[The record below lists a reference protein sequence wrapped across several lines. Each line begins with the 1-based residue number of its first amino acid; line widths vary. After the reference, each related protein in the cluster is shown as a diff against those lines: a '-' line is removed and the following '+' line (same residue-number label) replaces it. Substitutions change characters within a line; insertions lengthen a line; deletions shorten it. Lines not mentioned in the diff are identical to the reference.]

1 MTSKAPAASSAII
14 WFRQDLR
21 LADNPALNAAAES
34 GAPVIALFILDEEV
48 MQLGG
53 ASRWWLHHSLNVL
66 AKSLGKKGLPLI
78 LRKGRAEEVL
88 PAVADEVR
96 AGAVYWNRC
105 YDPRSVFRDK
115 KLKEALRGKGLEVES
130 FNASLLAEPWT
141 LRTKAGEPFKVFTPF
156 WKALQQVDIQA
167 PLKAPARLEEGPK
180 VKSDKLEAW
189 KLLPSKPDW
198 AGGLRET
205 WTPGEVGAR
214 ERLAHFLD
222 NRLRDYAAKR
232 DLPAVEATSGLSPHL
247 HWGEIGPR
255 QIWSAVESTFR
266 SDATQTKAGSAF
278 LRELAWRDFSHNLLF
293 NWPTLETENWKDEFD
308 GFPWAENKKGYKAWT
323 KGRTGYPIVDAGM
336 RELWQTGYMHNRVRM
351 IAASF
356 LIKDL
361 LIHWKEGAAWFWD
374 TLVDADAANNAASWQ
389 WVAGSGADA
398 SPYFRIFN
406 PVLQGEKFDPEGDY
420 VRRWVPELEKLDAA
434 YIHKPWAAPEKV
446 LKEAGV
452 KLGTTYP
459 TPIVDHAAA
468 RERALAAYRQMKK
481 Q

>member
-1 MTSKAPAASSAII
+1 MTSKAPAASPAIM

-34 GAPVIALFILDEEV
+34 GAPLIPLFILDEDV
-48 MQLGG
+48 MQPGG
-53 ASRWWLHHSLNVL
+53 ASRWWLHHSLAAL
-66 AKSLGKKGLPLI
+66 AKSLDKKGVSLV
-78 LRKGRAEEVL
+78 LRKGRAEEAL
-88 PAVADEVR
+88 LALIEETGAK
-96 AGAVYWNRC
+96 AVYWNRC
-105 YDPRSVFRDK
+105 YDPRAVARDK
-115 KLKEALRGKGLEVES
+115 KLKEELRGMGVGAES
-130 FNASLLAEPWT
+130 FNGGLLTEPWT
-141 LRTKAGEPFKVFTPF
+141 LKTKAGEPFKVFTPF
-156 WKALQQVDIQA
+156 WKALQQVNIPA

-189 KLLPSKPDW
+189 TLVPSRPDW

-205 WTPGEVGAR
+205 WTPGEEGAR
-214 ERLAHFLD
+214 TRLEHFLD

-255 QIWSAVESTFR
+255 QIWAAVETAFR
-266 SDATQTKAGSAF
+266 SDAAQTKAGSAF

-308 GFPWAENKKGYKAWT
+308 GFPWEENRKGFKAWT
-323 KGRTGYPIVDAGM
+323 KGETGYPIVDAGM
-336 RELWQTGYMHNRVRM
+336 RELWHTGYMHNRVRM
-351 IAASF
+351 ITASF

-420 VRRWVPELEKLDAA
+420 VRRWVPELARLGSA
-434 YIHKPWAAPEKV
+434 YIHKPWAAPDAA
-446 LKEAGV
+446 LKKAGV
-452 KLGTTYP
+452 VPGTTYP
-459 TPIVDHAAA
+459 RPIVDHAKA
-468 RERALAAYRQMKK
+468 RDRALAAYKK
-481 Q
+481 IKKT